1 MISRDIY
8 RSRSSIKN
16 RDALSRSMQQTV
28 STLEEATPSSVAPC
42 FACSVANRAPIDP
55 DRRQREGGYLLL
67 AILLMMAL
75 MIVAATIEAPR
86 MVQQMKRDREEEMIH
101 RGTEY
106 ARAVKKYYKKFGR
119 YPANLEQLEN
129 TNQIRFLRKRYKD
142 PLTKDG
148 KWKLLNYTDIQ
159 TLSNPAAPG
168 TPAAGLGAQ
177 GLGAQGLGAQ
187 GQGAQAQGAFGQ
199 PSAVSS
205 VVANL
210 APSAQQPALNGG
222 NIANTSPTGF
232 DQGSPLSA
240 QQQSGTTGNSQ
251 GGSAPNLPQGNPQQG
266 NSPFT
271 NTFSLGSSG
280 ASNSNQQG
288 STSPGTNP
296 AGGNQT
302 FGGGAIVGVAS
313 LSKDPTIRI
322 YNKKKTYNEWWFI
335 YNPQMDTGKVLL
347 RGPYQPMTIGG
358 AQVGTPAGQINNQQ
372 SGFGQPQS
380 GVSQPSTGFGQQQ
393 NSPQQTSPVNQ
404 FPPDQNQH

>member
-1 MISRDIY
+1 MIWRDIGP
-8 RSRSSIKN
+8 SQ
-16 RDALSRSMQQTV
+16 LSMQEEV
-28 STLEEATPSSVAPC
+28 STNRTMQQAVSIQQEHATQSAT
-42 FACSVANRAPIDP
+42 ACSVFPRAAQPPIDP
-55 DRRQREGGYLLL
+55 RRQREGGYMLL
-67 AILLMMAL
+67 AVLLIMAL
-75 MIVAATIEAPR
+75 MIIAATIEAPR

-187 GQGAQAQGAFGQ
+187 GLGAQGLGAQAQGAFGQ

-222 NIANTSPTGF
+222 DIANTSPTGF
-232 DQGSPLSA
+232 YQGSPLSA
-240 QQQSGTTGNSQ
+240 QQQSGTTGSSQ

-296 AGGNQT
+296 AGGN
-302 FGGGAIVGVAS
+302 
-313 LSKDPTIRI
+313 
-322 YNKKKTYNEWWFI
+322 
-335 YNPQMDTGKVLL
+335 
-347 RGPYQPMTIGG
+347 
-358 AQVGTPAGQINNQQ
+358 
-372 SGFGQPQS
+372 
-380 GVSQPSTGFGQQQ
+380 
-393 NSPQQTSPVNQ
+393 
-404 FPPDQNQH
+404 